1 MMSFRKF
8 NETKVVRAVNILT
21 ITCFGNYTGPIIL
34 VSSKCGKLCCL
45 SQKCLIFEDKTML
58 RCNGR
63 LGSIF

>member
-21 ITCFGNYTGPIIL
+21 ITCYENYTGPIIL

-63 LGSIF
+63 LGLIF